1 MQPKLGKRM
10 CMNPS
15 SDIVRQQPHR
25 LEGMFFGGIG
35 AQPKSE
41 FPQIADVFRM
51 ISALSRGAK

>member
-25 LEGMFFGGIG
+25 LEGMFFG
-35 AQPKSE
+35 
-41 FPQIADVFRM
+41 V
-51 ISALSRGAK
+51 SARNRNQNSLKLPMFSA